1 MSAEPRAA
9 VATPPTIGFWTATAL
24 VVGNMIGSG
33 LFLLPSSLAPYGA
46 ASTLGWAISTV
57 GALLLAATFAR
68 LGQLLPAASGGP
80 YAFARAA
87 FGDAIGFVVGWCYW
101 ISIWSAV
108 PAIAIALTGYA
119 GACVPALTATPARAA
134 ACSIVFLWL
143 CTLFNIAGL
152 RTAGGVQLVTTLFKV
167 AALALFALVGLAL
180 VEPAPTAAAA
190 PFNPSDKSLLAVALT
205 TSALT
210 LWAFLGLE
218 SATVPAAAVRDP
230 QRTVPRATLIGT
242 AIAIAVT
249 IAACSA
255 VLRLVPADSLATS
268 GAPFVDAVRRLLGD
282 AAGYVVAAIAAV
294 TCLGALNGWVLML
307 GQLPLASARDG
318 AFPAV
323 FARVDANGTPRAGL
337 VIGAAL
343 SSLLVLANYNAS
355 LVSLFTWAILLSTAA
370 SLLPFLVCALALL
383 RLQRGRGVHALVA
396 LLAAIFAAYA
406 LVGTGAQALRWG
418 AGLLLASV
426 PVYLGMRLARTRRAP
441 A

>member
-1 MSAEPRAA
+1 MTPDARRAG
-9 VATPPTIGFWTATAL
+9 ATPATIGPWTAVAL

-46 ASTLGWAISTV
+46 ASALGWAISTA

-68 LGQLLPAASGGP
+68 LGRVLPAASGGP

-87 FGDAIGFVVGWCYW
+87 FGDAVGFVVGWCYW

-119 GACVPALTATPARAA
+119 GACAPPLTATPGRAA
-134 ACSIVFLWL
+134 ICAIAFLWL

-152 RTAGGVQLVTTLFKV
+152 RTAGGVQLATTALKV
-167 AALALFALVGLAL
+167 GALVLFAAAAFLL
-180 VEPAPTAAAA
+180 VEPAPVAAAA
-190 PFNPSDKSLLAVALT
+190 PFNPSDKSLLGVALT

-218 SATVPAAAVRDP
+218 SATVPAGAVRDP
-230 QRTVPRATLIGT
+230 QRTVPRATLLGT
-242 AIAIAVT
+242 AVAIAVT

-255 VLRLVPADSLATS
+255 VLHLVPADSLATS
-268 GAPFVDAVRRLLGD
+268 AAPFVDATRRLLGD

-307 GQLPLASARDG
+307 GQLPLATARDG
-318 AFPAV
+318 LFPAV
-323 FARVDANGTPRAGL
+323 FARTDADGTPRAGL
-337 VIGAAL
+337 LIGATL
-343 SSLLVLANYNAS
+343 SSLLVIANYNAS
-355 LVSLFTWAILLSTAA
+355 LVSLFTWSILLSTAA

-383 RLQRGRGVHALVA
+383 RVERARGVYGIVA
-396 LLAAIFAAYA
+396 LLAAAFAAYA
-406 LVGTGAQALRWG
+406 LVGTGTQALQWG
-418 AGLLLASV
+418 AALLAASV
-426 PVYLGMRLARTRRAP
+426 PVYVILRIRKA
-441 A
+441 